1 MKPQEKAQE
10 LIGRFKQNQI
20 LAISNTRGNMVYPYV
35 SGVIGN
41 KVMEHQAKQY
51 ALICVQEIIYA
62 IAYGIE
68 YEWIQF
74 RNKQTDYIVYWNQV
88 KQEIEKL

>member
-1 MKPQEKAQE
+1 MKPKEKAQE

-20 LAISNTRGNMVYPYV
+20 LAIRNTKGNMVYPYV

-51 ALICVQEIIYA
+51 ALIAV
-62 IAYGIE
+62 
-68 YEWIQF
+68 
-74 RNKQTDYIVYWNQV
+74 DYIIEAIELCFANKYPMTKKEYWEEV
-88 KQEIEKL
+88 KQEIKKL